1 MDKRY
6 QVFVSST
13 YDDLREERQQVIQ
26 ALLELDCIPSGMELF
41 PAADEEQWEFIKR
54 VIDECDYYIVIIGGC
69 YGSTDVEGKSYT
81 EKEYDYAVERDK
93 PIIGFFHGDPGSIPS
108 SKSEKDVQKKIQL
121 DAFCAKVKRRLSKS
135 WTTAEDLSGKISRSV
150 NKLIKNS
157 PAEGW
162 VRAKYATDPQT
173 IVTHRNRIDE
183 LESALKESRVQ
194 PPEGVKELA
203 QGKDSFKIRY
213 ALSLKPDPTRSREAG
228 QPSHT
233 QRDTYW
239 DELFYQLGPSL
250 LTGASEQKLRC
261 VLEPWL
267 WPGDAWSVVINDEDL
282 RQIIIQLLALG
293 LIRKK
298 SGNRHLHDDART
310 YWKLTDYGENYLI
323 KLRAILHKDKK

>member
-13 YDDLREERQQVIQ
+13 YEDLREERQQVIQ

-54 VIDECDYYIVIIGGC
+54 VIDECDYYLVIIGGC
-69 YGSTDVEGKSYT
+69 YGSTDKEGKSYT

-93 PIIGFFHGDPGSIPS
+93 PIIGFYHGDPGSIPS
-108 SKSEKDVQKKIQL
+108 SKCEKDPQKKIQL
-121 DAFCAKVKRRLSKS
+121 DEFCTKIKRRLSKP

-150 NKLIKNS
+150 ISLIKNN
-157 PAEGW
+157 PVEGW

-173 IVTHRNRIDE
+173 IVTLRNRIDE
-183 LESALKESRVQ
+183 LEGALKEARVQ
-194 PPEGVKELA
+194 PPEGINDLA
-203 QGKDSFKIRY
+203 QGKDSFMLRY
-213 ALSLKPDPTRSREAG
+213 VLSMKPAISAISQVAG

-233 QRDTYW
+233 SRTTYW

-250 LTGASEQKLRC
+250 LAGSSEQKLRR

-267 WPGDAWSVVINDEDL
+267 WPSDAWSVVINDEDL
-282 RQIIIQLLALG
+282 HQIIIQLLALG

-298 SGNRHLHDDART
+298 SGRQTSDDVRT
-310 YWKLTDYGENYLI
+310 YWTLTDYGENYLI
-323 KLRAILHKDKK
+323 KLRAIHRKVKK